1 MVVTRGSDEE
11 ISASVEF
18 LKWFTEPENNTGFS
32 VGSGYLPVTRK
43 ATDMVENHK
52 GGTEL
57 SESMDAVLTEAAE
70 TVNNNEL
77 YTTPAFEGGQDARSV
92 LEYAMS
98 DIADADRQTVQE
110 RINEGQS
117 MEEAVADFISDEY
130 FDNWYEETLTKLQAY
145 EDGQ

>member
-1 MVVTRGSDEE
+1 MGSAAGCR
-11 ISASVEF
+11 ASVEF

-43 ATDMVENHK
+43 ATDMVGIRK

-57 SESMDAVLTEAAE
+57 SASMDAVLTEAVK

-77 YTTPAFEGGQDARSV
+77 YTTPAFEGGQEARSV

>member
-1 MVVTRGSDEE
+1 M
-11 ISASVEF
+11 
-18 LKWFTEPENNTGFS
+18 KWFTEPENNTGFS

-43 ATDMVENHK
+43 ATDMVEIHK
-52 GGTEL
+52 SEKKGTEL
-57 SESMDAVLTEAAE
+57 SESMDAVLTEAVE

>member
-1 MVVTRGSDEE
+1 
-11 ISASVEF
+11 
-18 LKWFTEPENNTGFS
+18 
-32 VGSGYLPVTRK
+32 
-43 ATDMVENHK
+43 
-52 GGTEL
+52 
-57 SESMDAVLTEAAE
+57 
-70 TVNNNEL
+70 
-77 YTTPAFEGGQDARSV
+77 
-92 LEYAMS
+92 MS

>member
-1 MVVTRGSDEE
+1 MH
-11 ISASVEF
+11 
-18 LKWFTEPENNTGFS
+18 KWLSEGDKHEQ
-32 VGSGYLPVTRK
+32 K
-43 ATDMVENHK
+43 E
-52 GGTEL
+52 TEL
-57 SESMDAVLTEAAE
+57 SESMDAVLTEAVE